1 MKKEKRVKL
10 ERGELGMDIR
20 PHIPDPRIKSE
31 ELIIPRSAEE
41 IKARAERESEILKLR
56 AQSIN
61 EKPCFHNTLQMINV
75 EEIQDSFSDWN
86 HFDLPDQMEQY
97 DMMRSIENVGLL
109 NPIYCTID
117 RDGRYSVIIGRV
129 RLIAYCNLY
138 EKTGFSDKYKY
149 IPSYVINLDEI
160 DELQIR
166 TMMIES
172 NISFRK
178 ISKFNMIR
186 ALIENYQLM
195 KECKK
200 FRNEKNVGMEIAKL
214 FNVSEATTFNFLKT
228 RNLCDTG
235 LALLYDE
242 KITLQVATYLAKV
255 TKETQEKILD
265 SYGVDGVKAIH
276 RLKMLTGKKDIK
288 MEDLEKL
295 LKRIEKLEPYMTT
308 ISITVCSFLL
318 DAFLK
323 YLLEFKERDAK
334 LRASVFSGRFNNV
347 FKTKF
352 NRSHMGYYLE
362 AGKLDEVTVKRLLA
376 KSIKKMEAVK

>member
-1 MKKEKRVKL
+1 MKRVKL
-10 ERGELGMDIR
+10 ERGELGMNLK
-20 PHIPDPRIKSE
+20 PYIPDPRLHSE
-31 ELIIPRSAEE
+31 ELIIPRTAEE
-41 IKARAERESEILKLR
+41 MKIRSDREIEILKLR

-61 EKPCFHNTLQMINV
+61 EKPCFHNNLQMVNV

-97 DMMRSIENVGLL
+97 DLMRSIENVGLL

-117 RDGRYSVIIGRV
+117 KDGRYSVIIGRV

-138 EKTGFSDKYKY
+138 EQTGFSDKYKY
-149 IPSYVINLDEI
+149 IPTYVIPLDEI

-172 NISFRK
+172 NICFRK

-186 ALIENYQLM
+186 ALIENYQIM
-195 KECKK
+195 KESKK
-200 FRNEKNVGMEIAKL
+200 YRNEKNVGMEIAKL

-228 RNLCDTG
+228 RDLCNTG

-242 KITLQVATYLAKV
+242 KITLQIATYLAKV
-255 TKETQEKILD
+255 PKETQEKILEV
-265 SYGVDGVKAIH
+265 YGVEGVKAIH
-276 RLKMLTGKKDIK
+276 RLKLLTGKKDIT

-295 LKRIEKLEPYMTT
+295 LKRIEKMEPYMTT
-308 ISITVCSFLL
+308 ISITVCSLLL
-318 DAFLK
+318 DTFLK
-323 YLLEFKERDAK
+323 HLLSFKEKCAK
-334 LRASVFSGRFNNV
+334 VRASVFSGRFNNV

-352 NRSHMGYYLE
+352 NMAQIGYYLE
-362 AGKLDEVTVKRLLA
+362 AGKLSEVTINKLLA
-376 KSIKKMEAVK
+376 ISIKKMEAIK